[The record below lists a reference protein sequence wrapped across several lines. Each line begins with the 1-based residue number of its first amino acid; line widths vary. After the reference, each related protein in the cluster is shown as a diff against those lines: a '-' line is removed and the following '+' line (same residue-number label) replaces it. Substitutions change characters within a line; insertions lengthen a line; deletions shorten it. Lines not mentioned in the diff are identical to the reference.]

1 MIKPKEALAPTLR
14 AQHVHRQPSIP
25 KRRRAAASQTRA
37 KTQRGGTACQSRAHR
52 FIAVGGQV
60 TFASPHGLLPCD
72 LHGEEKRQWRRERGG
87 HERLELGGSGGRNT
101 TKHNHARR
109 HDYRRGG
116 WCCPLPPR
124 LEASHRHRGRRRRP
138 NRSSPMAVRR
148 SAGGA
153 RQPHWRKR
161 AKVRRR
167 DQRQGGVSTP
177 RSWRRAKSLLACRSG
192 GCWVAAGGDGARI
205 CSTLRSWQPCSVCCE
220 CSMPLPVPRP
230 HSTVRIAAAARG
242 GRANAGC
249 HSHLLPSM
257 CLRETPNRRPAA
269 FASRSAGRWSRAL
282 VMGLLG
288 VETMALV
295 AWGGGT
301 VSWARRERLPGCR
314 EGTQNCDLDG
324 LAVREQNH
332 QRTRCYGVLS

>member
-60 TFASPHGLLPCD
+60 TFASPHGLLPRD

-87 HERLELGGSGGRNT
+87 HERLEVGGSSGSNT
-101 TKHNHARR
+101 TKHNHDRR
-109 HDYRRGG
+109 HEYRRGG

-205 CSTLRSWQPCSVCCE
+205 CWTLRSWQPCALQRLLRVQHACPPASPSPSASLDSENCGCGSWRASQRGV
-220 CSMPLPVPRP
+220 SLAPPSQHVPQ
-230 HSTVRIAAAARG
+230 G
-242 GRANAGC
+242 NAE
-249 HSHLLPSM
+249 SPTSSL
-257 CLRETPNRRPAA
+257 CLSFR
-269 FASRSAGRWSRAL
+269 
-282 VMGLLG
+282 
-288 VETMALV
+288 
-295 AWGGGT
+295 GT
-301 VSWARRERLPGCR
+301 VVHGPRNGLTGSRDNGACGLGGAGPCPGPDGRGCRAAEKARRTAIWTASP
-314 EGTQNCDLDG
+314 
-324 LAVREQNH
+324 
-332 QRTRCYGVLS
+332 